1 MIEIGKKVVV
11 TTEYRGVFFG
21 TLSERDDVQRS
32 VTLTQARNCLYW
44 ASSVRGFIG
53 LATSGPSD
61 DSRVGPAAEIL
72 ELAGVTSI
80 TLCSEEAIEK
90 WEAGPWS

>member
-1 MIEIGKKVVV
+1 MIEIRKKVVV

-21 TLSERDDVQRS
+21 TLSERDDAKRS
-32 VTLTQARNCLYW
+32 VTLTQGRNCLYW
-44 ASSVRGFIG
+44 PKSQRGFVG
-53 LATSGPSD
+53 LATSGPGD
-61 DSRVGPAAEIL
+61 GARVGPAAEIL

-80 TLCSEEAIEK
+80 TLCSEEAVEK